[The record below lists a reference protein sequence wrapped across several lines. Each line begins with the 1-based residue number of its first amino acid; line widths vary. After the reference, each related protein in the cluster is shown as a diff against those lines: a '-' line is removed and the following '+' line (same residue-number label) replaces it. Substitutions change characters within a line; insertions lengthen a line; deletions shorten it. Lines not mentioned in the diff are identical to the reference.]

1 MKDRMTNRERFRAV
15 FSFETPDRLPRIEW
29 APWWDKTLRRWEDEG
44 MPRGLDALESQRYF
58 GLDPMLCIASD
69 PIGPGAPAARG
80 QGLGLID
87 DEAGYEALL
96 PFLYTDARIDSLLD
110 AARRLKPLHDS
121 GEVVIRLWL
130 DGFFWF
136 PRRLLGIER
145 HLYSFYDRPELLHRI
160 CDDAAAYHL
169 RVLDRLFDVLVPDMV
184 GFAEDMSYN
193 LGPMLSEEMFDEFL
207 CPRYRRIVPVLRE
220 AGSFVLA
227 DSDGDVTRMVPWL
240 LRAGIQGVYPLE
252 RQAGVDVAA
261 LRAAYPEFLMLGAFD
276 KMTMFRS
283 ADAVRAEFARLRPTA
298 LTGGLIPSVD
308 HQTPPEVSLENY
320 REYLRQF
327 AAFSAL

>member
-1 MKDRMTNRERFRAV
+1 MKTVMTNRERFRAV
-15 FSFETPDRLPRIEW
+15 FCFHTPDRLPRIEW
-29 APWWDKTLRRWEDEG
+29 APWWDKTRYRWESEG
-44 MPRGLDALESQRYF
+44 MPQGLDALTSQRYF

-69 PIGPGAPAARG
+69 PVDASAPAARG
-80 QGLGLID
+80 HGLGLID
-87 DEAGYEALL
+87 DEAGYDALR
-96 PFLYTDARIDSLLD
+96 PMLYTDARISTLLD

-121 GEVVIRLWL
+121 GEVVVRLWL

-145 HLYSFYDRPELLHRI
+145 HLYAFYDQAPLLHRI
-160 CDDAAAYHL
+160 SDDLAAYHI
-169 RVLDRLFDVLVPDMV
+169 RVLERLFTVLVPDMV

-207 CPRYRRIVPVLRE
+207 CPRYRRVIPTIRD
-220 AGSFVLA
+220 AGAFVLV

-252 RQAGVDVAA
+252 RQAGVDVAV
-261 LRAAYPEFLMLGAFD
+261 LRALYPRFLMLGAFD

-283 ADAVRAEFARLRPTA
+283 PDAMREEFARLRPTA
-298 LTGGLIPSVD
+298 LSGGFIPSVD
-308 HQTPPEVSLENY
+308 HQTPPEVSLDMY
-320 REYLRQF
+320 RDYLRQF
-327 AAFSAL
+327 SAFSIL